1 MKVHGHDLCS
11 VNNVKNGCRGLRQAT
26 AFKISY
32 HMVKI
37 TSQVQKIRSGC
48 IFLNIARRASKSY
61 RTGGLKNLTTKW
73 KILKHDCN
81 MVMKAKV

>member
-1 MKVHGHDLCS
+1 MKVDGHDLCS
-11 VNNVKNGCRGLRQAT
+11 VNIVKNGCRAY
-26 AFKISY
+26 KISY

-48 IFLNIARRASKSY
+48 IFLNIARRASTFNN
-61 RTGGLKNLTTKW
+61 TGGPQKPDEEWKN
-73 KILKHDCN
+73 LKHDCN

>member
-1 MKVHGHDLCS
+1 MIS
-11 VNNVKNGCRGLRQAT
+11 VVPKLSKMAEERLRQAT

-48 IFLNIARRASKSY
+48 IFLNIAPRASTLY
-61 RTGGLKNLTTKW
+61 NTGGPGKPDEEWKN
-73 KILKHDCN
+73 LKHDCN

>member
-1 MKVHGHDLCS
+1 MICAVSILSKMAAEH
-11 VNNVKNGCRGLRQAT
+11 LRQAT
-26 AFKISY
+26 VFKISY

-48 IFLNIARRASKSY
+48 ILLNIARRASTFY
-61 RTGGLKNLTTKW
+61 NTGGPQKPDEEWKN
-73 KILKHDCN
+73 LKHDCN

>member
-1 MKVHGHDLCS
+1 MQSK
-11 VNNVKNGCRGLRQAT
+11 QAT

-48 IFLNIARRASKSY
+48 IFLNIARRASTSY
-61 RTGGLKNLTTKW
+61 RTGGPQKP
-73 KILKHDCN
+73 DD
-81 MVMKAKV
+81 KVEKLET

>member
-1 MKVHGHDLCS
+1 MICVVPKLS
-11 VNNVKNGCRGLRQAT
+11 KMAAERIRQAT

-48 IFLNIARRASKSY
+48 IFLNIAPRASTFY
-61 RTGGLKNLTTKW
+61 NTGGPQKPDEEWKN
-73 KILKHDCN
+73 LKHDCN

>member
-1 MKVHGHDLCS
+1 MICAVSILSKMAAE
-11 VNNVKNGCRGLRQAT
+11 RLRQAT
-26 AFKISY
+26 LFKISY
-32 HMVKI
+32 HIVK
-37 TSQVQKIRSGC
+37 VQKIRGGC

>member
-1 MKVHGHDLCS
+1 MICVVPKLS
-11 VNNVKNGCRGLRQAT
+11 KMAAERIRQAT

-32 HMVKI
+32 NMVKI

-48 IFLNIARRASKSY
+48 IFLNIARTASTLY
-61 RTGGLKNLTTKW
+61 NTGGPQKPDEEWKN
-73 KILKHDCN
+73 LKHDCN

>member
-1 MKVHGHDLCS
+1 MICAVSILSKMAAEC
-11 VNNVKNGCRGLRQAT
+11 LRQAT

-48 IFLNIARRASKSY
+48 IFLILLVERQHF
-61 RTGGLKNLTTKW
+61 TTQGGHKNLTKSGKT
-73 KILKHDCN
+73 
-81 MVMKAKV
+81 

>member
-1 MKVHGHDLCS
+1 MICAVSILSKMAAE
-11 VNNVKNGCRGLRQAT
+11 RLRQAT
-26 AFKISY
+26 LFKISY
-32 HMVKI
+32 HIVK
-37 TSQVQKIRSGC
+37 VQEIRGGC

>member
-1 MKVHGHDLCS
+1 MICAVSIMSEMDAE
-11 VNNVKNGCRGLRQAT
+11 RLRQAT

-61 RTGGLKNLTTKW
+61 QHRGPQKPDDKVENLET
-73 KILKHDCN
+73 
-81 MVMKAKV
+81 